1 MLIGIL
7 SDSHGD
13 AVATADAVRLLEKRG
28 AVHLVHC
35 GDVCGEQVLD
45 ELAGHRCTFV
55 WGNCDSPSPTIRK
68 YVLALGL
75 TWPEPPVILKLAGKR
90 IAVFHGHER
99 TFAAA
104 SDRDDLD
111 YVLYGHTHKY
121 ADRRVGRVRFI
132 NPGALYRARIK
143 TVALLNLK
151 TDKLVFL
158 RLETGAVLSD

>member
-13 AVATADAVRLLEKRG
+13 AAATGAAVRLLEQLG

-35 GDVCGEQVLD
+35 GDLCGEQVLD

-55 WGNCDSPSPTIRK
+55 WGNCDLPGPTLRR
-68 YVLALGL
+68 YVQRLGL
-75 TWPEPPVILKLAGKR
+75 PWPEAPVILEFDGKR

-99 TFAAA
+99 MFAAA
-104 SDRDDLD
+104 ADRDDLD

-121 ADRRVGRVRFI
+121 ADRRIGRIRFI

-151 TDKLVFL
+151 TDQLEFL
-158 RLETGAVLSD
+158 RLETGAVLAE

>member
-13 AVATADAVRLLEKRG
+13 AAATADAVQLLEKNG

-35 GDVCGEQVLD
+35 GDLCGEPVLD

-55 WGNCDSPSPTIRK
+55 WGNCDSPSPTMRK

-75 TWPEPPVILKLAGKR
+75 PWPEPPVILEFAGKR

-99 TFAAA
+99 SFAAA
-104 SDRDDLD
+104 DRDDLD

-121 ADRRVGRVRFI
+121 ADRRVGRIRFI

-151 TDKLVFL
+151 TDKLEFL
-158 RLETGAVLSD
+158 RLESGSSVD